1 MKTKNKTKVEDDWEE
16 FDDCPICQAM
26 KKAKE
31 NGRDLTS
38 DLVGAGVGGGYLP
51 SPQYSFGER
60 TGCLG
65 LGCRGK

>member
-38 DLVGAGVGGGYLP
+38 EELLEVFKEAEKQGAVVGGFPKEDDMDL
-51 SPQYSFGER
+51 
-60 TGCLG
+60 
-65 LGCRGK
+65 